1 MKILITF
8 IVTLVCSYLVIP
20 HTLPKPPT
28 FNVVVQNL
36 VVQQEQPLMVD
47 DLQHTTQISVNDLM
61 FADLLKFKYLT
72 DEFRYELVDLINKA
86 AIKFDTDPKLIYS
99 FIRTESAFNIRAKHT
114 PVYVKALGQKVQA
127 IGLGAVIWEFW
138 GDELL
143 ANTTLTKKSDLKDYR
158 KNIEATAYIIS
169 ALAQKEKHKKAKND
183 IDTIAIWYFG
193 KYNYDYVSKIN
204 YHYANLDL

>member
-1 MKILITF
+1 MKILVTF
-8 IVTLVCSYLVIP
+8 VVTLVCSYLVIP

-61 FADLLKFKYLT
+61 FADLLKFKYLS

-99 FIRTESAFNIRAKHT
+99 FIRTESAFNVKVKHK

-138 GDELL
+138 ENELL
-143 ANTTLTKKSDLKDYR
+143 ANTTLTKKSDLKDYQ

-169 ALAQKEKHKKAKND
+169 SLSQKEKHRKAKND

-204 YHYANLDL
+204 FHYANLDI